1 MLGLLESRTPSF
13 FAEVRPVNF
22 TTFASPAIGIPR
34 YDGSDSSLSASLL
47 VSADAA
53 IPSQLLELRAQLSR
67 CPCEDSA
74 SKAHSGSSYS
84 EPIGLLSRSGSQ
96 LYGSDRFLPS
106 SLLDG
111 NNQPTESKG
120 PLSRLSG
127 KREKAEPLL
136 AVMADPQYSFFR
148 ALAAFERVEIYANS

>member
-1 MLGLLESRTPSF
+1 VLSYLGARARILHQSRK
-13 FAEVRPVNF
+13 PVAHIK
-22 TTFASPAIGIPR
+22 TFS
-34 YDGSDSSLSASLL
+34 
-47 VSADAA
+47 
-53 IPSQLLELRAQLSR
+53 
-67 CPCEDSA
+67 
-74 SKAHSGSSYS
+74 
-84 EPIGLLSRSGSQ
+84 GLLSRSGSQ

-106 SLLDG
+106 SLLGG